1 MDARSRRLRWNVAA
15 ALSVVVAIV
24 GLVVYDV
31 PSLVQGAA
39 ASPNP
44 YWLVLGSFASDVV
57 VLVAAVGTVRG
68 QRWGVV
74 FAPAPRLRWR
84 AGGRRVAGTRTGG
97 TEVSDRPVRSSVSIA
112 RPAYSL
118 AGRPPAK
125 TPPPNQCC

>member
-1 MDARSRRLRWNVAA
+1 MEARSRRLRWTVAA

-39 ASPNP
+39 ASPDP

-57 VLVAAVGTVRG
+57 AFVAAFGAIRG

-74 FAPAPRLRWR
+74 LLLVVNAYWFLQAVSGLLAADGAGETVFSGVMLVVHAVTVWLCLARGRVPAA
-84 AGGRRVAGTRTGG
+84 AG
-97 TEVSDRPVRSSVSIA
+97 
-112 RPAYSL
+112 
-118 AGRPPAK
+118 
-125 TPPPNQCC
+125 